1 MYANDE
7 TFSDIPEGHWSIPYI
22 SAAKKQG
29 LVKGKTQTLFGLGE
43 DVTREEMAVMCYRFA
58 LAYGYEFPAS
68 DSIKDFRDGAKISE
82 YAKEAVS
89 YMKNAGI
96 IKGRGDNEF
105 APADNAER
113 AEAAMAVYNL
123 FIYTKKHNGEI

>member
-1 MYANDE
+1 
-7 TFSDIPEGHWSIPYI
+7 
-22 SAAKKQG
+22 
-29 LVKGKTQTLFGLGE
+29 
-43 DVTREEMAVMCYRFA
+43 
-58 LAYGYEFPAS
+58 
-68 DSIKDFRDGAKISE
+68 
-82 YAKEAVS
+82 
-89 YMKNAGI
+89 MKNAGI